1 MTNYNIK
8 SLPET
13 LPENL
18 DELKKLS
25 DALQTERNLAASNV
39 REGRI
44 AMDEIDRSMKKL
56 KSKVEDIMGIK
67 ALSTN
72 PKKPK

>member
-1 MTNYNIK
+1 MASYNIQ
-8 SLPET
+8 SLPDT

-18 DELKKLS
+18 DTLMVLS
-25 DALQTERNLAASNV
+25 DALQIEHDLAETDV

-67 ALSTN
+67 ALPTS
-72 PKKPK
+72 PSR

>member
-1 MTNYNIK
+1 MANYNIK
-8 SLPET
+8 SLPKT
-13 LPENL
+13 LSENL

-25 DALQTERNLAASNV
+25 DALQTERNLAAINV
-39 REGRI
+39 REGRM

-56 KSKVEDIMGIK
+56 KSKVEEIMGIK
-67 ALSTN
+67 ALPTN